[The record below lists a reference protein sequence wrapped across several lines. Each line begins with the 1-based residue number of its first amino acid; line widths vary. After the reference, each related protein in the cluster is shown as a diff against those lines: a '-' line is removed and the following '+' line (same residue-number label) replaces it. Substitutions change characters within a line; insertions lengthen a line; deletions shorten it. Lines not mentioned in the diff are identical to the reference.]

1 MMTENA
7 KKILVAMGEI
17 GEERLKAADSME
29 KLQELLE
36 ENGVKAS
43 LEEIEAALAVGAEA
57 KSPKQEL
64 GEEDMENVA
73 GGSVT
78 AAVLAGIEAANAVYL
93 AYKGIK
99 NLFSGKGG
107 DNQGGNN
114 QGGGTSSPAEPD
126 SGSPTNRQTNTNNSK
141 GVQMVNNS
149 GNNNAGGISL

>member
-1 MMTENA
+1 MMTENV

-17 GEERLKAADSME
+17 GEERLKAAGSME

-36 ENGVKAS
+36 EKGVKAS
-43 LEEIEAALAVGAEA
+43 LEEIEAALAAGAEA

-73 GGSVT
+73 GGSI
-78 AAVLAGIEAANAVYL
+78 AAAIETGIQAAQVVYQ

-99 NLFSGKGG
+99 NLFSGK
-107 DNQGGNN
+107 GGNN

-126 SGSPTNRQTNTNNSK
+126 SGSPTNRQTNTDNSK

-149 GNNNAGGISL
+149 GNNNAGGIKM

>member
-17 GEERLKAADSME
+17 GVERLKAADSME

-43 LEEIEAALAVGAEA
+43 PEEIEAALAAGAEA

-107 DNQGGNN
+107 NN

-126 SGSPTNRQTNTNNSK
+126 SGPATNRQTNTDNSK

-149 GNNNAGGISL
+149 GNNNAGGINL